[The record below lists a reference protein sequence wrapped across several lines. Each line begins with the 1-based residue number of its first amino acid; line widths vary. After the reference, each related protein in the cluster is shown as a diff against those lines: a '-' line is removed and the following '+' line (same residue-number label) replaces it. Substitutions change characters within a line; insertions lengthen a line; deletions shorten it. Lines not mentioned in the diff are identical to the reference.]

1 MSVRWLLARL
11 ARATLLLVA
20 LSAATFVLA
29 ELAPGDPLGELRL
42 DPRVSPESVETLRV
56 RYGLEGPLYVRY
68 ARWLGSVARGE
79 WGWSFTHG
87 QPVGRLLG
95 PRVLNTLLLTV
106 CAMALAWCMAL
117 PFGVVAAAR
126 PRGWIDRAVVGATS
140 LLLAVPEL
148 LLALGAVLLAVRTGW
163 FPSGGMRSVAAGD
176 LGGIARG
183 ADLAWHLVLPTTV
196 LALGAVPVLV
206 RHVRAAVAEALTSRF
221 VEAARASG
229 VPPARLVTHHALPAA
244 ANPLVALAGLS
255 VAGLLSTAFVVE
267 VVFGWPG
274 LGPLLLAAIFARDL
288 HVVVASVVLS
298 FAFAVAGNLLA
309 EVGLRVVDPRVRS
322 ENRS

>member
-11 ARATLLLVA
+11 ARAVLLLLA
-20 LSAATFVLA
+20 LSVATFVLA

-56 RYGLEGPLYVRY
+56 RYGLEGPLHVRY
-68 ARWLGSVARGE
+68 GRWLASVARGD
-79 WGWSFTHG
+79 WGWSFTHD

-95 PRVLNTLLLTV
+95 PRLVNTLLLTAS
-106 CAMALAWCMAL
+106 AMALAWCLAL
-117 PFGVVAAAR
+117 PLGVLAAAR
-126 PRGWIDRAVVGATS
+126 PRGWLDRAVLVGTS
-140 LLLAVPEL
+140 LLLALPEL

-163 FPSGGMRSVAAGD
+163 FPSGGMRSIAAGD
-176 LGGIARG
+176 LGGLARA
-183 ADLAWHLVLPTTV
+183 ADVARHLVLPATV
-196 LALGAVPVLV
+196 LALGSLPVLV
-206 RHVRAAVAEALTSRF
+206 RHVRVAVAEALASRF

-255 VAGLLSTAFVVE
+255 VAGLLSTSFVVE

-274 LGPLLLAAIFARDL
+274 FGPMLLTAIFARDL
-288 HVVVASVVLS
+288 HVVVAAVLLS
-298 FAFAVAGNLLA
+298 FALAVAGNLLA
-309 EVGLRVVDPRVRS
+309 EIGLRLVDPRVRGEDAS
-322 ENRS
+322 